1 MEIKRT
7 FKRTFKIPVSNLT
20 KKDAE
25 KLIRELINQYEKYD
39 SSFFMNFF
47 YEYEKILK
55 QKNRLSKLNKIWKK

>member
-7 FKRTFKIPVSNLT
+7 LKIPVSNLT

-25 KLIRELINQYEKYD
+25 KLIRELINQYEKSD
-39 SSFFMNFF
+39 SSFF

>member
-55 QKNRLSKLNKIWKK
+55 QKNRLVN

>member
-7 FKRTFKIPVSNLT
+7 LKIPVSNLT

-39 SSFFMNFF
+39 SSFLIINH
-47 YEYEKILK
+47 
-55 QKNRLSKLNKIWKK
+55 